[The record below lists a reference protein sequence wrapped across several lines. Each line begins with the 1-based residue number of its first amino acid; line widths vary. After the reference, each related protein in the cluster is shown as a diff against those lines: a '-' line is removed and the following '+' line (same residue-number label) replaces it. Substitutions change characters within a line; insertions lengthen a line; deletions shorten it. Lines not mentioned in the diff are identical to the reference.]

1 MAYIGAE
8 PLPGQNRE
16 VDDISSSFNGN
27 TTAFTLQVNGLNVSP
42 ETANNILVN
51 IGGVIQNPGTDY
63 TIAASTITFTT
74 APASGLSFF
83 AIILGAGIN
92 TATVAD
98 GTITTAKLAS
108 DAVGANQLIDTAVT
122 AGSYTTADIT
132 VDAQGRIT
140 AAANGTISG
149 AEIADQAVTNA
160 KVNNSAAIAFS
171 KLATLADGNILVGN
185 GSGVATSVNPSGD
198 IDISNTGAFSIASGV
213 IVNAD
218 VNNSAAIAGSKISPD
233 FGAQTIATT
242 GTVNTPSIGGGQIAN
257 RRININ
263 GAMRIAQRGS
273 VTGITNNASAY
284 GGPDRYKTTVVNHG
298 TYTASQESDAPA
310 GFTHSLKINTTSA
323 DSSLANTARLIM
335 QHRISKDDLLRL
347 KKGTSEAEQ
356 LTVQFYVKSNKTG
369 TYILELFDAV
379 NNRHVSAT
387 YTISSSA
394 TWEQKTITFPADTS
408 GSLGSGSG
416 GGIDFNWWLAA
427 GSNFTSGSLATTW
440 TGDNDPTRVAGITVN
455 VGDSGYWQITGVQI
469 EVGTVATDF
478 EYKSFAEEL
487 KACQAYYMEYDAD
500 LFQDT
505 IVFSGLSRAG
515 TAKFFTFQLPT
526 SMRTDPTITRTGNIR
541 MVNLDD
547 KQQVDGPSDGLAIG
561 GVTPTTELIGT
572 GSGFGDKISFYY
584 NGSVSG
590 MNDTGNCGYM
600 LMFVSES
607 GSQLTFDAEI

>member
-1 MAYIGAE
+1 MAYIGPA
-8 PLPGQNRE
+8 PNPGQNRE
-16 VDDISSSFNGN
+16 VDDISSGFNGSEVN
-27 TTAFTLQVNGLNVSP
+27 FTLQVNSQNVSP
-42 ETANNILVN
+42 GSPNAIIVSL
-51 IGGVIQNPGTDY
+51 GGVVQNPGTDY

-83 AIILGAGIN
+83 GLVLG
-92 TATVAD
+92 
-98 GTITTAKLAS
+98 
-108 DAVGANQLIDTAVT
+108 
-122 AGSYTTADIT
+122 
-132 VDAQGRIT
+132 QG
-140 AAANGTISG
+140 
-149 AEIADQAVTNA
+149 
-160 KVNNSAAIAFS
+160 
-171 KLATLADGNILVGN
+171 
-185 GSGVATSVNPSGD
+185 
-198 IDISNTGAFSIASGV
+198 IDISQPADNSVTSAKIVDGA

-218 VNNSAAIAGSKISPD
+218 INASAAIQGTKISPN

-263 GAMRIAQRGS
+263 GAMRISQRGS

-284 GGPDRYKTTVVNHG
+284 GGPDRYKTAVVNHG
-298 TYTASQESDAPA
+298 TYTASQESDAPD

-335 QHRISKDDLLRL
+335 QHKISKDDLLRL

-408 GSLGSGSG
+408 GALGSGSG

-440 TGDNDPTRVAGITVN
+440 TGNSDTQRVAGITVN

-526 SMRTDPTITRTGNIR
+526 SLRTDPTITRTGNIR

-547 KQQVDGPSDGLAIG
+547 KQQVDGTSDSLTIG
-561 GVTPTTELIGT
+561 GITPTTELIGT

-584 NGSVSG
+584 NGSISG

-600 LMFVSES
+600 MMFVSES

>member
-1 MAYIGAE
+1 MPYLGVA
-8 PLPGQNRE
+8 PNPRQNRE
-16 VDDISSSFNGN
+16 VDDISSGFNGG
-27 TTAFTLQVNGLNVSP
+27 TTQFTLQSGGSNVSP
-42 ETANNILVN
+42 GKDTAIIVSL
-51 IGGVIQNPGTDY
+51 GGVVQNPGTDY

-83 AIILGAGIN
+83 GVVLAQSIDIE
-92 TATVAD
+92 TPAD
-98 GTITTAKLAS
+98 GTVTTSKIVNDAVTADKLAHTS
-108 DAVGANQLIDTAVT
+108 VT

-140 AAANGTISG
+140 AASNGSIAT
-149 AEIADQAVTNA
+149 AEIADNAVTTAKINADAVTSAKIADNSINSEHYVDGSIDTVHIADQAVTNA
-160 KVNNSAAIAFS
+160 K
-171 KLATLADGNILVGN
+171 
-185 GSGVATSVNPSGD
+185 
-198 IDISNTGAFSIASGV
+198 
-213 IVNAD
+213 

-263 GAMRIAQRGS
+263 GAMRISQRGS

-298 TYTASQESDAPA
+298 TYTASQESDAPD
-310 GFTHSLKINTTSA
+310 GFTHSLKIDNTSQ
-323 DSSLANTARLIM
+323 DSSLASTARLIM
-335 QHRISKDDLLRL
+335 QHKISKDDLLRL

-408 GSLGSGSG
+408 GALGSGSG

-440 TGDNDPTRVAGITVN
+440 TGNSDTQRAAGITVN

-469 EVGTVATDF
+469 EAGTVATDF

-487 KACQAYYMEYDAD
+487 KACQTYYIEYDAD

-515 TAKFFTFQLPT
+515 TAKFFTFQLPA

-547 KQQVDGPSDGLAIG
+547 NQQVDGPSDGLAIG
-561 GVTPTTELIGT
+561 GVTPTTQLIGT
-572 GSGFGDKISFYY
+572 GAIASGFSDKISFYY
-584 NGSVSG
+584 NGSITG

>member
-1 MAYIGAE
+1 MAYIGPE
-8 PLPGQNRE
+8 PNPGQNRE
-16 VDDISSSFNGN
+16 VDDISSGFNGSEVN
-27 TTAFTLQVNGLNVSP
+27 FTLQVNSQNVSP
-42 ETANNILVN
+42 GSSNSIIVSL
-51 IGGVIQNPGTDY
+51 GGVVQNPSTDY
-63 TIAASTITFTT
+63 TINSSTITFST

-83 AIILGAGIN
+83 GLVLGQGVDA
-92 TATVAD
+92 VEPAD
-98 GTITTAKLAS
+98 GSVSTIK
-108 DAVGANQLIDTAVT
+108 
-122 AGSYTTADIT
+122 
-132 VDAQGRIT
+132 
-140 AAANGTISG
+140 
-149 AEIADQAVTNA
+149 IADQAVTLA
-160 KVNNSAAIAFS
+160 KLPHGTGSNDGKFLRANNG
-171 KLATLADGNILVGN
+171 ADPTFETV
-185 GSGVATSVNPSGD
+185 SS
-198 IDISNTGAFSIASGV
+198 
-213 IVNAD
+213 
-218 VNNSAAIAGSKISPD
+218 D

-263 GAMRIAQRGS
+263 GAMRISQRGS

-284 GGPDRYKTTVVNHG
+284 GGPDRYKTAVVNHG
-298 TYTASQESDAPA
+298 TYTASQESDAPD

-323 DSSLANTARLIM
+323 DSSLASTARLIM
-335 QHRISKDDLLRL
+335 QHRISRDDLLRL

-408 GSLGSGSG
+408 GALGSGSG

-440 TGDNDPTRVAGITVN
+440 TGNSDTQRVAGITVN

-584 NGSVSG
+584 NGSISG

-600 LMFVSES
+600 MMFVSES

>member
-1 MAYIGAE
+1 GAE
-8 PLPGQNRE
+8 PVPGQNRE
-16 VDDISSSFNGN
+16 VDDISSSFNGS
-27 TTAFTLQVNGLNVSP
+27 TTAFTLQVSGVNVSP
-42 ETANNILVN
+42 ESANNILVN
-51 IGGVIQNPGTDY
+51 LGGVLQNPGTDY

-83 AIILGAGIN
+83 ALVLGAGIN

-98 GTITTAKLAS
+98 DTIGAS
-108 DAVGANQLIDTAVT
+108 KLIDTAVT

-160 KVNNSAAIAFS
+160 KVNNSAAIA
-171 KLATLADGNILVGN
+171 
-185 GSGVATSVNPSGD
+185 
-198 IDISNTGAFSIASGV
+198 
-213 IVNAD
+213 
-218 VNNSAAIAGSKISPD
+218 GSKINPD

-263 GAMRIAQRGS
+263 GAMTVSQRGS

-284 GGPDRYKTTVVNHG
+284 GGPDRYKTSVVNHG

-310 GFTHSLKINTTSA
+310 GFVHSLKINTTSA
-323 DSSLANTARLIM
+323 DSNLASNARLLM
-335 QHRISKDDLLRL
+335 QHKIEKDDLLRL

-379 NNRHVSAT
+379 NNRHVSST

-408 GSLGSGSG
+408 GALGSGDTS
-416 GGIDFNWWLAA
+416 GIDFNWWLAA

-440 TGDNDPTRVAGITVN
+440 TGENDTQRVAGITVN
-455 VGDSGYWQITGVQI
+455 VGDSGYWQIT
-469 EVGTVATDF
+469 
-478 EYKSFAEEL
+478 
-487 KACQAYYMEYDAD
+487 
-500 LFQDT
+500 
-505 IVFSGLSRAG
+505 
-515 TAKFFTFQLPT
+515 
-526 SMRTDPTITRTGNIR
+526 
-541 MVNLDD
+541 
-547 KQQVDGPSDGLAIG
+547 
-561 GVTPTTELIGT
+561 
-572 GSGFGDKISFYY
+572 
-584 NGSVSG
+584 
-590 MNDTGNCGYM
+590 
-600 LMFVSES
+600 
-607 GSQLTFDAEI
+607 